1 MENKQSIRVSV
12 MSFNMRNSSA
22 RDGINAFENR
32 KPRISETLNGYSP
45 DLVGFQEITP
55 VMREWLVETFPQYY
69 MVGAGRNADY
79 SGESSLVAFKKDL
92 FDLISCDTIML
103 SPTPHVM
110 GSRYEGAGQSI
121 CPRAYTRALL
131 KHRNACEPF
140 YVYNVHTDHL
150 GSLARF
156 LSSQQLLGDIASHNL
171 NFFLTGDFNAKPDS
185 DEIKV
190 LTANSVRKI
199 IDVSENMGRTFH
211 DYGQKEEPVKIDY
224 IFSDP
229 RNTVVDCHVIE
240 DTPVNGVYISD
251 HFPLIA
257 VFEI

>member
-1 MENKQSIRVSV
+1 MEDNKRIRVSV
-12 MSFNMRNSSA
+12 MSFNMRCSSA
-22 RDGINAFENR
+22 KDGINDFENR
-32 KPRISETLNGYSP
+32 KLRIREMLNEQSP
-45 DLVGFQEITP
+45 DVIGFQEITP
-55 VMREWLVETFPQYY
+55 VMREWVVETFPQYY

-79 SGESSLVAFKKDL
+79 SGESCLVAFKKDL
-92 FDLISCDTIML
+92 FDLISCDTVML
-103 SPTPHVM
+103 SSTPSVM
-110 GSRYEGAGQSI
+110 GSRYEGAGQSK
-121 CPRAYTRALL
+121 CPRVYTRVLL
-131 KHRNACEPF
+131 KHRDGCEPF
-140 YVYNVHTDHL
+140 YVYNVHTDHE

-156 LSSQQLLGDIASHNL
+156 LASQQLLGDIASHNR
-171 NFFLTGDFNAKPDS
+171 NFFMTGDFNAEPDS

-199 IDVSENMGRTFH
+199 MDVSENKGRTFH
-211 DYGQKEEPVKIDY
+211 GYGQKEEPFKIDY
-224 IFSDP
+224 IFSDS